1 MARTS
6 FAPALNAVLRH
17 EGGYSNHPDDPGGPT
32 MRGVIQRVYD
42 GYRRGKGLVVRP
54 VREIEERELQEI
66 YRRQY
71 WDAIRADELPEGID
85 YVVFD
90 GAVNSGPAQSVKW
103 LQRALGLPADGE
115 MGAVTL
121 AAARTAAETAP
132 ARLVDDICDRRLAM
146 LKALRTWPVFGRGWG
161 RRVEDVRKAGKAW
174 ASGAWTGTGAGRASG
189 IPVLEG
195 HRADPPGSTI
205 TSGKAPVASARP
217 GPKPQAGA
225 GAAAGGL
232 AASAVSEAARQ
243 IAPHAQASATLALVF
258 TGLTLLG
265 LGLTLGGLAYVWWS
279 ARAGARRAA
288 TLDLLPAGPAS

>member
-1 MARTS
+1 MAKTS
-6 FAPALNAVLRH
+6 FAPALAAVLRH

-32 MRGVIQRVYD
+32 MKGIIQRVYD
-42 GYRRGKGLVVRP
+42 GYRRGKGLAVRP
-54 VREIEERELQEI
+54 VREIEEDELQDI

-90 GAVNSGPAQSVKW
+90 GAVNSGPGQSVKW
-103 LQRALGLPADGE
+103 LQRALDLPADGE
-115 MGAVTL
+115 IGAVTL
-121 AAARTAAETAP
+121 AAARTAAGTGP
-132 ARLVDDICDRRLAM
+132 ARLVEDICDRRLAM
-146 LKALRTWPVFGRGWG
+146 LKALRTWPVFGHGWG

-174 ASGAWTGTGAGRASG
+174 ATGSGPADR

-195 HRADPPGSTI
+195 HRTDPHGAAIP
-205 TSGKAPVASARP
+205 SGKAPVASARP
-217 GPKPQAGA
+217 APKPQAGA
-225 GAAAGGL
+225 GAVAGGV

-243 IAPHAQASATLALVF
+243 VAPHAQASSTLALVF

-265 LGLTLGGLAYVWWS
+265 LALTLGGVAYVWWS

>member
-1 MARTS
+1 MAKTS
-6 FAPALNAVLRH
+6 FAPALTAVLRH

-32 MRGVIQRVYD
+32 MKGIIQRVYD
-42 GYRRGKGLVVRP
+42 GYRRGKGLAVRP
-54 VREIEERELQEI
+54 VREIEEEELQEI

-90 GAVNSGPAQSVKW
+90 GAVNSGPGQSVKW
-103 LQRALGLPADGE
+103 LQRALGLPADAE

-121 AAARTAAETAP
+121 AAARAAAETAP

-174 ASGAWTGTGAGRASG
+174 VAGSAPARR

-195 HRADPPGSTI
+195 HRTAAQGGA
-205 TSGKAPVASARP
+205 SGKAPVASARAA
-217 GPKPQAGA
+217 PKPQAGA
-225 GAAAGGL
+225 GAAAGGI

-243 IAPHAQASATLALVF
+243 IAPHAQASSTLALVF

-265 LGLTLGGLAYVWWS
+265 LALTLGGIAYVWWS

-288 TLDLLPAGPAS
+288 ILDLLPAGPAS

>member
-1 MARTS
+1 MANTS
-6 FAPALNAVLRH
+6 FAPALAAVLRH

-32 MRGVIQRVYD
+32 MRGIIQRVYD
-42 GYRRGKGLVVRP
+42 GYRRGKGLAVRP
-54 VREIEERELQEI
+54 VREIEEDELQEI

-90 GAVNSGPAQSVKW
+90 GAVNSGPGQSVKW

-161 RRVEDVRKAGKAW
+161 RRVEDVRKAGKARTP
-174 ASGAWTGTGAGRASG
+174 AYLAR
-189 IPVLEG
+189 
-195 HRADPPGSTI
+195 HR
-205 TSGKAPVASARP
+205 
-217 GPKPQAGA
+217 Q
-225 GAAAGGL
+225 
-232 AASAVSEAARQ
+232 
-243 IAPHAQASATLALVF
+243 
-258 TGLTLLG
+258 
-265 LGLTLGGLAYVWWS
+265 
-279 ARAGARRAA
+279 RR
-288 TLDLLPAGPAS
+288 